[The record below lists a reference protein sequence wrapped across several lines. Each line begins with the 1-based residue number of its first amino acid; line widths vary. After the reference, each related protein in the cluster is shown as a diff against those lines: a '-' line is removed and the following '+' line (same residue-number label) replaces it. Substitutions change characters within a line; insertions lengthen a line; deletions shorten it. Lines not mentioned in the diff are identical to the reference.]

1 MEEPLPPLQID
12 IAPLGLV
19 GRRYLEA
26 AARPLA
32 AIAVLIDQH
41 ACQLGE

>member
-1 MEEPLPPLQID
+1 MEEHPPPLLID

-32 AIAVLIDQH
+32 AIAVLVDRH